1 MTWPDHPFNKDETV
15 KCTKNEKA
23 PVNLRRRMRRNFEV
37 FASVSIGATTVP
49 DRSLMSTANDVS
61 PEDLG
66 RCTWLF
72 LHTLAAQYPES
83 PTARQEK
90 DAKDLIGILTRLYPC
105 ADCARHFAD
114 IVSRHPPD
122 VSNGLAFE
130 KWLCTT
136 HNEVNLRLDKEQFDC
151 TLIHTRWR
159 GLECSETNNA
169 CSAGGENG
177 SGMNKTRRRRRLG
190 A

>member
-1 MTWPDHPFNKDETV
+1 MMFLLRTLVD
-15 KCTKNEKA
+15 A
-23 PVNLRRRMRRNFEV
+23 PGFSFTHSLHNIPKVPRPGKRR
-37 FASVSIGATTVP
+37 TP
-49 DRSLMSTANDVS
+49 
-61 PEDLG
+61 
-66 RCTWLF
+66 
-72 LHTLAAQYPES
+72 
-83 PTARQEK
+83 
-90 DAKDLIGILTRLYPC
+90 DLIGILTRLYPC

>member
-61 PEDLG
+61 PEDL
-66 RCTWLF
+66 
-72 LHTLAAQYPES
+72 
-83 PTARQEK
+83 
-90 DAKDLIGILTRLYPC
+90 
-105 ADCARHFAD
+105 D

-159 GLECSETNNA
+159 GLECSETKNA